1 MHARSPRLV
10 GAGVAFKPMY
20 FDALLGDP
28 QRVDFIEIHA
38 ENYFGAGGVLHAQLA
53 ALREQMPLSVHGV
66 GLSIGGSAPLDKGH
80 MQRLKHLC
88 ERYEPILVSEHLAWS
103 AHAGEYLG
111 DLLPV
116 AYHAQSLERVAAHV
130 QQLQDV
136 LGRQVLIENPATYL
150 RLAESE
156 LTEAEF
162 IRQLCQSTG
171 CGILLDL
178 NNLLVSCHNCADDPQ
193 KYLAELPSDQ
203 VLELH
208 LAGHARV
215 QHADRELLVDEH
227 GSEIADATWGLYA
240 EWLAHA
246 GARPC
251 LIEWDRHLPSWSV
264 LAAEVDC
271 ARTLQCN
278 PLMLPRDCGWGT
290 A

>member
-1 MHARSPRLV
+1 MHACSSSLV

-53 ALREQMPLSVHGV
+53 SLREQMPLSVHGV

-88 ERYEPILVSEHLAWS
+88 ERYEPMLVSEHLAWS
-103 AHAGEYLG
+103 SHAGEYLG

-116 AYHAQSLERVAAHV
+116 AYHSRSLERVASHV
-130 QQLQDV
+130 QQLQDC

-156 LTEAEF
+156 MTEVEF
-162 IRQLCQSTG
+162 IRQLCRSTG

-178 NNLLVSCHNCADDPQ
+178 NNLLISCHNCGGDPL

-208 LAGHARV
+208 LAGHTRV
-215 QHADRELLVDEH
+215 KHAEGELLVDEH
-227 GSEIADATWGLYA
+227 GSEIADATWKLYA
-240 EWLAHA
+240 EWLVRA

-251 LIEWDRHLPSWSV
+251 LIEWDRHLPSWPV

-278 PLMLPRDCGWGT
+278 PDMLSRDCGWSV

>member
-1 MHARSPRLV
+1 MPACSPRLV

-66 GLSIGGSAPLDKGH
+66 GLSIGGSAALDKGH

-88 ERYEPILVSEHLAWS
+88 ERYEPLLVSEHLAWS

-130 QQLQDV
+130 QQLQEV

-178 NNLLVSCHNCADDPQ
+178 NNLLISCHNCAGDPL
-193 KYLAELPSDQ
+193 KYLAELPSEQ

-240 EWLAHA
+240 QWLARA

-271 ARTLQCN
+271 ARALQCH
-278 PLMLPRDCGWGT
+278 PAILPRDCGWG
-290 A
+290 AA

>member
-1 MHARSPRLV
+1 MHACSPRLV

-38 ENYFGAGGVLHAQLA
+38 ENYFGAGGVFHAQLA

-88 ERYEPILVSEHLAWS
+88 ERYEPMLVSEHLAWS

-136 LGRQVLIENPATYL
+136 LGRQVLREKPATDL
-150 RLAESE
+150 RLAEWE

-178 NNLLVSCHNCADDPQ
+178 NNLLVSCHNCADDPL

-215 QHADRELLVDEH
+215 QHDDREQLVDEH

-240 EWLAHA
+240 EWLAYA

-271 ARTLQCN
+271 ARTLQCT